1 MVDTF
6 MQECKLNKHISD
18 YNMDQDTIDHIHMF
32 ITNLHLPMESEET
45 IENILK
51 EIWSEKER

>member
-1 MVDTF
+1 
-6 MQECKLNKHISD
+6 
-18 YNMDQDTIDHIHMF
+18 MDQDTIDHIHMF